1 LGSLRIRFIGL
12 AEAHSITFCVEDSAA
27 VDVILDIGRSG
38 RMNGFEGN
46 HLFMAVEACIC
57 IAWVGKQ

>member
-1 LGSLRIRFIGL
+1 
-12 AEAHSITFCVEDSAA
+12 VDSAA

-38 RMNGFEGN
+38 RMNEFN
-46 HLFMAVEACIC
+46 HLFMTVEACIC